1 MPLYRNSVAGVR
13 SQIESGSLV
22 PVLTEQFRIKIGY
35 NPSPAE
41 VRSWDHSLA
50 ILVGDLMDAGL
61 EKAEVLVEYQLPL
74 TSKRADAVVC
84 GALTALI
91 EIPQ

>member
-1 MPLYRNSVAGVR
+1 M
-13 SQIESGSLV
+13 
-22 PVLTEQFRIKIGY
+22 TEQFRIKIGY